1 VAPKGGP
8 PAATQTRG
16 STVQAN
22 GTNSS
27 SSFSGSGNKV
37 MTEFGPVYAN
47 ADGSPMMRELAN
59 GLSIPT
65 GPLQPIQLLQIYDF
79 RLNHLEQDLK
89 EVQDAITIA
98 NDASVADATQSF
110 VCDTRSL
117 SVCDAT
123 SPQCTQM
130 EARITALEEE
140 NAALNEGMDKL
151 MALFHGLKDDML
163 KMQTFAMETNMR
175 VLQLALP
182 KSSANTPP
190 SETVF
195 TAEAMTLGC
204 N

>member
-1 VAPKGGP
+1 
-8 PAATQTRG
+8 
-16 STVQAN
+16 
-22 GTNSS
+22 
-27 SSFSGSGNKV
+27 
-37 MTEFGPVYAN
+37 
-47 ADGSPMMRELAN
+47 MRELAN

-79 RLNHLEQDLK
+79 RLNHLEKDLK

-110 VCDTRSL
+110 VCDS
-117 SVCDAT
+117 SNFCDSA
-123 SPQCTQM
+123 SPQCTEL

-190 SETVF
+190 SESVF